1 MDIRDLLNKGF
12 WGRYYTERDKIMNE
26 NNLQNSDTE
35 IVTTEE
41 IKTILNDFRIGKKP
55 LAKLLGWGETT
66 IIRYI
71 EGDIPTAEY
80 SNKLKTIVREPAYY
94 YELLLENKNNLTKV
108 AFRKSLQAVL
118 EKMTEKK
125 IELISQY
132 IIYNSHGELSPTYI
146 QWLLYYVQAFSL
158 ALYDKELFEEDYHV
172 NAENAPFIRIYNSMK
187 KHGVNSFEISPY
199 RLKEEERKL
208 IDKVIDTFCWYG
220 PKTLKVITSFERT
233 NFKISRDKEGRRI
246 ISKDAIKKYF
256 KDILG
261 QYEIYSMC
269 EINKYPDSKFKELRG
284 FI

>member
-1 MDIRDLLNKGF
+1 
-12 WGRYYTERDKIMNE
+12 MNE
-26 NNLQNSDTE
+26 NNLQNNGIS

-80 SNKLKTIVREPAYY
+80 SNKLKTIVKEPAYY
-94 YELLLENKNNLTKV
+94 YELLLENKDNLTNV

-132 IIYNSHGELSPTYI
+132 MIYNCHGDLSPTYT
-146 QWLLYYVQAFSL
+146 QWLLYYAQAFSL
-158 ALYDKELFEEDYHV
+158 ALFDKELFEEDYNV

-187 KHGVNSFEISPY
+187 KHGVNSFEVSPY
-199 RLKEEERKL
+199 RLKEEDRKL
-208 IDKVIDTFCWYG
+208 IDKIIDTFSWYG
-220 PKTLKVITSFERT
+220 PKTLKVLTSFERA
-233 NFKISRDKEGRRI
+233 NFKISRDKEGRKI
-246 ISKDAIKKYF
+246 ISKDTIKNHF
-256 KDILG
+256 KEIMSQYDIHN
-261 QYEIYSMC
+261 IN
-269 EINKYPDSKFKELRG
+269 EINKYPDRKFKELRG
-284 FI
+284 CK